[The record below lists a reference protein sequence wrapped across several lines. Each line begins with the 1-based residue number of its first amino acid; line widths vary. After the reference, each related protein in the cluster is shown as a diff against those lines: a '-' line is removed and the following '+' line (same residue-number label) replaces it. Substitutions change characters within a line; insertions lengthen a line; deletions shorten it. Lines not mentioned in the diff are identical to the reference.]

1 MVMLNKE
8 LCAIPIPADSKDPV
22 AVAEVGERASSVFS
36 DPPDMI
42 ATRVSKA
49 VYSSIECA

>member
-1 MVMLNKE
+1 MEMLNKE
-8 LCAIPIPADSKDPV
+8 LCATPIPADSKDPM
-22 AVAEVGERASSVFS
+22 AVAGVGERASSVFS

-42 ATRVSKA
+42 AARVSKA